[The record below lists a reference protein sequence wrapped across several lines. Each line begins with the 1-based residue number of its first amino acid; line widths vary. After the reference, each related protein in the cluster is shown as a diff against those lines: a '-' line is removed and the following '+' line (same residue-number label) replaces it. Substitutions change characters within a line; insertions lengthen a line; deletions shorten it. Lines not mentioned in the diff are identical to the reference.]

1 MCVYTTLCIYLCVGR
16 IIKEPNFGT
25 CSLLFLNCLN
35 CVRGVG
41 IFCCKYVS
49 IVAKWHFPWE
59 INLLDIDRST
69 ARVLCYV
76 FFFLEFQNESTTT
89 FKPAFSDFILALCI
103 VQLLINS
110 AILTW
115 FFNTTM
121 TISNEKN
128 VLNVR
133 H

>member
-1 MCVYTTLCIYLCVGR
+1 MVPAAGGSFFKVFKLR
-16 IIKEPNFGT
+16 A
-25 CSLLFLNCLN
+25 
-35 CVRGVG
+35 RRQVG

-59 INLLDIDRST
+59 INLLDIDRLT
-69 ARVLCYV
+69 TRVLCY

-110 AILTW
+110 AILT
-115 FFNTTM
+115 
-121 TISNEKN
+121 
-128 VLNVR
+128 
-133 H
+133 